1 MPVQHAVV
9 GGRHR
14 VVENE
19 TGQPAVR
26 EDGAPLDGGGFDT
39 PEEALAIVMQINKE
53 IYGDEGAPAG
63 GAGMGPAAGGG
74 DVPPEALASMLQQMR

>member
-19 TGQPAVR
+19 TGQPAVG
-26 EDGAPLDGGGFDT
+26 EDGAP
-39 PEEALAIVMQINKE
+39 I
-53 IYGDEGAPAG
+53 
-63 GAGMGPAAGGG
+63 
-74 DVPPEALASMLQQMR
+74 S